1 MIDKKMIADL
11 QLGGGQF
18 VKPCYG
24 SLSIKHLSNI
34 LFFFLVLLSSF
45 LLF

>member
-11 QLGGGQF
+11 QLGGGGQF

-34 LFFFLVLLSSF
+34 LLFFKFF
-45 LLF
+45 